1 MDPELLIQSRR
12 AGAEKI
18 FVLPFKKGEL
28 RAALLKIQERED
40 DPPSGKE
47 SQKSGRIIHVVGCKG
62 GVGTTTVALN
72 LASSLAKLDPSRS
85 VVLTDLTLPFGDI
98 PILLNIKASPNWGQ
112 LARNM
117 SRIDSD
123 LLKSILFE
131 HPSGFFVLPSPSTLG
146 HRMNPESIEKL
157 VRFIQTGFDF
167 IVVDGGKSFTDASV
181 KLLKMADAVL
191 LVTGV
196 NAPCI
201 ANVKRLFSIFPTTGP
216 VLEEKIRIVI
226 NRSQKNSSISL
237 DELEKEFHQEIFWKI
252 PNDFHTATEAL
263 NQGKTFVEIASG
275 KEISKSFIKLAGLL
289 STGGKQEEG
298 KRIVA

>member
-1 MDPELLIQSRR
+1 MD
-12 AGAEKI
+12 
-18 FVLPFKKGEL
+18 
-28 RAALLKIQERED
+28 
-40 DPPSGKE
+40 
-47 SQKSGRIIHVVGCKG
+47 
-62 GVGTTTVALN
+62 
-72 LASSLAKLDPSRS
+72 
-85 VVLTDLTLPFGDI
+85 
-98 PILLNIKASPNWGQ
+98 
-112 LARNM
+112 
-117 SRIDSD
+117 
-123 LLKSILFE
+123 
-131 HPSGFFVLPSPSTLG
+131 
-146 HRMNPESIEKL
+146 PESIEKL

-201 ANVKRLFSIFPTTGP
+201 ANVKRLFSIFPMTGP
-216 VLEEKIRIVI
+216 VQEEKIRIVI
-226 NRSQKNSSISL
+226 NRSQKNSTISM

-298 KRIVA
+298 QRIVA